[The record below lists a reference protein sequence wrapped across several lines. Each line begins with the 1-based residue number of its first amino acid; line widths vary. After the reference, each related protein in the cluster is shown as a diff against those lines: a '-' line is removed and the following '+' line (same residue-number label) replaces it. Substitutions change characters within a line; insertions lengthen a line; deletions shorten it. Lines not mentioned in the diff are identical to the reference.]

1 MKDQHVKQ
9 AIDYAANQGV
19 DWAILTNGINWQF
32 YHVTFSKPIEKELV
46 LEFNITEIN
55 TRTQRDIDALFLL
68 CKEGMQRSA
77 LGDYHIQKQALS
89 RFSIG
94 VLLQTESVLDVIRK
108 ELKKVSPDV
117 KISNDEIKEVLIS
130 DVIKRDVIE
139 GEKALEANKKIV
151 RVNSKLQRAVNK
163 SIANETLE
171 VVN

>member
-1 MKDQHVKQ
+1 
-9 AIDYAANQGV
+9 
-19 DWAILTNGINWQF
+19 
-32 YHVTFSKPIEKELV
+32 
-46 LEFNITEIN
+46 
-55 TRTQRDIDALFLL
+55 
-68 CKEGMQRSA
+68 
-77 LGDYHIQKQALS
+77 
-89 RFSIG
+89 
-94 VLLQTESVLDVIRK
+94 LQTESVLDVIRK
-108 ELKKVSPDV
+108 ELKKISPDV

>member
-1 MKDQHVKQ
+1 
-9 AIDYAANQGV
+9 
-19 DWAILTNGINWQF
+19 
-32 YHVTFSKPIEKELV
+32 
-46 LEFNITEIN
+46 
-55 TRTQRDIDALFLL
+55 
-68 CKEGMQRSA
+68 
-77 LGDYHIQKQALS
+77 
-89 RFSIG
+89 
-94 VLLQTESVLDVIRK
+94 LQTESVLDVIRK